1 MPFTT
6 QEIISRLKEMG
17 DPKKVAFKQSKYNIV
32 SNNALGVYHKDL
44 KELAKEIKGNDEL
57 ALELFDT
64 GIYEARLLCSKV
76 FNVKNLTE
84 ELMEKWM
91 LTFENWEI
99 CDSFCMGLFAK
110 SSFAVA
116 KINEWTTRE
125 EEFEKRAGFTI
136 IAAYCMADK
145 RRQMRCMRNSFLL
158 SSEKLRMKESMS
170 KKQ

>member
-6 QEIISRLKEMG
+6 QQIISRLKEMG
-17 DPKKVAFKQSKYNIV
+17 HPKKVAFKQSKYNIV

-91 LTFENWEI
+91 LTFEN
-99 CDSFCMGLFAK
+99 
-110 SSFAVA
+110 
-116 KINEWTTRE
+116 
-125 EEFEKRAGFTI
+125 
-136 IAAYCMADK
+136 
-145 RRQMRCMRNSFLL
+145 
-158 SSEKLRMKESMS
+158 
-170 KKQ
+170 